1 MVMDGHLNKVGLAGS
16 FFTLLCCLGFGPLIA
31 LLSALG
37 AGFLIND
44 AVLAPLL
51 IVFLVIGG
59 IGLGLTYRRHRHKG
73 PLLVHLSGG
82 AAVFEFTFVAFV
94 APLVWLGIT
103 GLVAASVWDFVIG
116 RRAHQVHG

>member
-1 MVMDGHLNKVGLAGS
+1 LTGS

-31 LLSALG
+31 LLLTVG

-44 AVLAPLL
+44 AVLAPIL

-59 IGLGLTYRRHRHKG
+59 IGLGITYRRHRRKG
-73 PLLVHLSGG
+73 PLLVHLSSG
-82 AAVFEFTFVAFV
+82 AAVFGFTFVGFV

-116 RRAHQVHG
+116 RRTHQVHG